1 MIYQYPWLLPWT
13 LHKQRLMVVKLS
25 INQHGIELRTYLRPF
40 GILYAH
46 YGIRVSC
53 HLVSW
58 NDISELGFPTIRH
71 PRQQL
76 SPFSWLCG
84 RGWNAMAEVQLGVNQ
99 IMVQMH
105 VINAYIMDEHNFL
118 FFHHRFI
125 YCIAWEHIIMHDI
138 LPSYMKNVCACFGV
152 YLKGHPRFAF
162 KFIMRC
168 SKLRSLSCGI
178 WTIASLFLVFSW
190 DVVRW
195 GSLDVFLFNVWWPL
209 SSSLLLL
216 IFF

>member
-1 MIYQYPWLLPWT
+1 MFAGLDNIFMTAYSACTASIINSNKLIICRNDLPIPLWLLPWT

-25 INQHGIELRTYLRPF
+25 INQHGIELRIYLRPF

-58 NDISELGFPTIRH
+58 NDISELGFSTIRH

-105 VINAYIMDEHNFL
+105 VINACIMDEHNFL

-125 YCIAWEHIIMHDI
+125 YCIVWEHIIMHDT
-138 LPSYMKNVCACFGV
+138 LPSYMK
-152 YLKGHPRFAF
+152 
-162 KFIMRC
+162 M
-168 SKLRSLSCGI
+168 S
-178 WTIASLFLVFSW
+178 
-190 DVVRW
+190 VRA
-195 GSLDVFLFNVWWPL
+195 
-209 SSSLLLL
+209 
-216 IFF
+216 